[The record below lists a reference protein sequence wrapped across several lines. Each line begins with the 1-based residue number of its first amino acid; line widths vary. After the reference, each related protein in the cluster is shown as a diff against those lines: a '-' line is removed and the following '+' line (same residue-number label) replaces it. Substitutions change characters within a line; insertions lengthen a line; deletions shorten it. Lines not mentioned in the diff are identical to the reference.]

1 MVKSS
6 KTQRLR
12 ERMRADIKHSRQ
24 TTLSNP
30 PEEHKKDSAKAVTP
44 EQLKKEIIISEI
56 STSAREDEL
65 AFKVG
70 FRLLP
75 SRTAFSRVTS
85 DLYFDEQKID
95 SLRLRILQGPL
106 ATNDYE
112 FSSVLD
118 MTGIGEGQHIL
129 RVEMYEVWSSGEKLA
144 STSREATV
152 EYVPLKKEDR
162 LSESPNCQEHGRR
175 RFSDCFRLRE
185 NHLPRVRRKHEERFN
200 QQTRQ
205 MVESAENKRV

>member
-12 ERMRADIKHSRQ
+12 ERMRADIKHSKQ
-24 TTLSNP
+24 TTLGNLREVP
-30 PEEHKKDSAKAVTP
+30 KEEPTKTVVP
-44 EQLKKEIIISEI
+44 EQKKQIEITEI
-56 STSAREDEL
+56 ATSTREDEL

-144 STSREATV
+144 SASKEATI

-162 LSESPNCQEHGRR
+162 LVRVPIVKSTAGADLAIVSDSEKTIYQEL
-175 RFSDCFRLRE
+175 DE
-185 NHLPRVRRKHEERFN
+185 NMKKD
-200 QQTRQ
+200 
-205 MVESAENKRV
+205 SISKRDRW